1 LPLSDVKI
9 QKAKPRD
16 EPFRMADGGG
26 LYVLVNPT
34 GSKLWRMD
42 YRLLGKRRTLAVG
55 AYPALSLLDAR
66 TRRDEAKK
74 HIANGRDP
82 VQQKQIARVAAVAAA
97 DDTFEKVVED
107 FLAKIE
113 KDGLDPETID
123 KNRWM
128 LGFATEVFGKTPI
141 TEVTP
146 ADCLVALRR
155 IEKRGN
161 YDTATRTR
169 ATIGRVFRYAIADAG
184 RATRD
189 VTADLRGALI
199 TPTVTHHPGLTDP
212 GKVGGL
218 LRSIEG
224 YGGQASTRLA
234 LRIAPH
240 IFLRPVELR
249 FMSWVELPD
258 LADKTPVW
266 RIPPERMK
274 KKKRK
279 TPREHVIPLSSQ
291 VVAMLRELKDITGHG
306 KYLFPSPRTPKKP
319 ISEVTL
325 NAALRRMGSRP
336 DEQTTHGLRTTASTL
351 LNEARH
357 EKRRKFDSDWIE
369 RQLHHVDEN
378 KVRGAYNAAEWI
390 DDRREMMQWWSD
402 YLDNLRDTAGL
413 LG

>member
-1 LPLSDVKI
+1 LPLTDVKV
-9 QKAKPRD
+9 QKCKPRD

-26 LYVLVNPT
+26 LYVLVNPV

-55 AYPALSLLDAR
+55 AYPALSLVDAR
-66 TRRDEAKK
+66 ARRDEAKK

-82 VQQKQIARVAAVAAA
+82 VREKRVARDAAVVAA
-97 DDTFEKVVED
+97 DDTFEKVADD
-107 FLAKIE
+107 FLTKIE
-113 KDGLDPETID
+113 KDGLDPETIS

-128 LGFATEVFGKTPI
+128 LGFAIEVFGKTPI
-141 TEVTP
+141 TAVTP

-169 ATIGRVFRYAIADAG
+169 STIGRVFRYAIADGG
-184 RATRD
+184 RAERD

-199 TPTVTHHPGLTDP
+199 TPTVTHHPGLIDP
-212 GKVGGL
+212 DKVGGL
-218 LRSIEG
+218 LRSFDG
-224 YGGQASTRLA
+224 YGGKASTRLA

-249 FMSWVELPD
+249 FMPWMECPD
-258 LADKTPVW
+258 LDAPNPAW
-266 RIPPERMK
+266 RIPAERMK

-279 TPREHVIPLSSQ
+279 TPREHVVPLSRQ
-291 VVAMLRELKDITGHG
+291 VVDMLRELKAITGHG

-319 ISEVTL
+319 IIEVTL
-325 NAALRRMGSRP
+325 NAALRRMGYGA

-351 LNEARH
+351 LNESERFQ
-357 EKRRKFDSDWIE
+357 EDWIE

-378 KVRGAYNAAEWI
+378 KVRGAYNAAQGLTS
-390 DDRREMMQWWSD
+390 RRDMMQWWSD
-402 YLDNLRDTAGL
+402 YLDSLRDTAGL